1 MNYCYD
7 RHTPIYKIKY
17 KPNQPKGLSQEWLVC
32 EKCFGKP
39 EFFGSINE
47 IESIV
52 SLHSSQ
58 EIRFKIEH
66 ISVMTQTIT
75 EKLKKNLRTN
85 RYLK

>member
-7 RHTPIYKIKY
+7 GHTPIYKIKY
-17 KPNQPKGLSQEWLVC
+17 KPTQPDGHYPEWLVC

-47 IESIV
+47 IDSII
-52 SLHSSQ
+52 SLRNSQ

-66 ISVMTQTIT
+66 ISIMTQTVT
-75 EKLKKNLRTN
+75 AKLKKILLVN
-85 RYLK
+85 

>member
-7 RHTPIYKIKY
+7 RHTPTYKIKY
-17 KPNQPKGLSQEWLVC
+17 KPTQPGGHYPEWFVC

-47 IESIV
+47 IDSII
-52 SLHSSQ
+52 SLRNSQ

-66 ISVMTQTIT
+66 ISIMTQTVT
-75 EKLKKNLRTN
+75 AKLKKILLVN
-85 RYLK
+85 

>member
-1 MNYCYD
+1 MNSCYD

-17 KPNQPKGLSQEWLVC
+17 KQNRTQKFSQEWLVC

-39 EFFGSINE
+39 EFFGAINE

-66 ISVMTQTIT
+66 ISIMTQTIT
-75 EKLKKNLRTN
+75 EKLKKT
-85 RYLK
+85 LKVNQHHS